1 MQHLSDRPNTLSP
14 STYQNLRLHEWI
26 DQGRMSGRICNV
38 NTVLL
43 AYCMDEREAMAWI
56 ADIVQG
62 RTSEENALVF
72 MRRTLAAPFH

>member
-1 MQHLSDRPNTLSP
+1 MQHQVMPFTSHTS

-26 DQGRMSGRICNV
+26 DQGRASGRIRNV

-62 RTSEENALVF
+62 KTTEETALVF
-72 MRRTLAAPFH
+72 MERALNARQH